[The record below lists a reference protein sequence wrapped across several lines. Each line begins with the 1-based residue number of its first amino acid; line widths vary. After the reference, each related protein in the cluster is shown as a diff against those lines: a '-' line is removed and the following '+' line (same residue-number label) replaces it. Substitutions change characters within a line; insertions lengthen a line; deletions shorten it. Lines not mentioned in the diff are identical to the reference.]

1 MAEAQAVY
9 GAPRVGL
16 DLDPERHYISG
27 GGRQGAPRLESHS
40 HRVHHRPPPVEGL
53 WNGPERAWDAES
65 DFDSSTSVSLPVKGG
80 GDSVH
85 FTEPTAQGGRWYVL
99 CPKQGSAPAV
109 PLTPCVPL
117 LGSSLQSGNHQ
128 SPSSRDPLTLA
139 AGPCRGQRARV
150 AHEKGKMKKGNKP
163 NGRLPACSLTVT
175 LRAPVNR
182 SHLVPAY
189 STQLVA

>member
-109 PLTPCVPL
+109 PLTPCPTPGQQLAKREPPVAFLQRPINPGCRPL
-117 LGSSLQSGNHQ
+117 PRTAGKGGPRKGQDEKREQAEWEAASLLPHSHP
-128 SPSSRDPLTLA
+128 PS
-139 AGPCRGQRARV
+139 AGESQPPRAC
-150 AHEKGKMKKGNKP
+150 
-163 NGRLPACSLTVT
+163 L
-175 LRAPVNR
+175 
-182 SHLVPAY
+182 
-189 STQLVA
+189 